1 MEKIRT
7 ALKNVFPELKDEQVT
22 DELKLYDIPGWD
34 SMNVINL
41 QLELET
47 ILGLDLSAFQMTGDL
62 TLKQLREKLAEA
74 GASGI

>member
-7 ALKNVFPELKDEQVT
+7 ALKNVFPELKDEQVV
-22 DELKLYDIPGWD
+22 DGLKLYDIPGWD

-62 TLKQLREKLAEA
+62 TLKQLREKLAQA

>member
-1 MEKIRT
+1 
-7 ALKNVFPELKDEQVT
+7 
-22 DELKLYDIPGWD
+22 
-34 SMNVINL
+34 MNVINL

-62 TLKQLREKLAEA
+62 TLKQLREKLAQA